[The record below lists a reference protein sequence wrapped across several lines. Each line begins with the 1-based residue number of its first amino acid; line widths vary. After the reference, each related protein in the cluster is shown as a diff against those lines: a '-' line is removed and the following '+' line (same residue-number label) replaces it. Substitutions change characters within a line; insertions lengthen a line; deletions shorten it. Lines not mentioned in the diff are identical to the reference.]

1 MEFQR
6 PCCYLEQVRKE
17 FRICRD
23 QSSIPLLQPNDIAMN
38 KIAFRNHRNPV
49 CILFSIA
56 IVFAFAIPS
65 LAQDQDALAKA
76 KERQAKMMETQ
87 MLMNQLMMLGHDS
100 ELRKEL
106 EVVDDQ
112 VESVKELA
120 QDYQTKMME
129 FHSKNAKIGIE
140 IQKLV
145 QEGKAEEA
153 QELAAEYQERN
164 REFTESYMEK
174 AKEVL
179 LPHQIE
185 RLRQIAKRQGAKY
198 TNEFQDEFG
207 LTATFADEIGL
218 SAEEKKRLLDT
229 IKEARNEYYATVEAA
244 KKKANEKIMAALTTE
259 QKEKL
264 KEILGDEYDQQA
276 SQRKARVEMMKKQRE
291 MMEKRKKN

>member
-1 MEFQR
+1 
-6 PCCYLEQVRKE
+6 
-17 FRICRD
+17 
-23 QSSIPLLQPNDIAMN
+23 
-38 KIAFRNHRNPV
+38 
-49 CILFSIA
+49 
-56 IVFAFAIPS
+56 
-65 LAQDQDALAKA
+65 
-76 KERQAKMMETQ
+76 

-120 QDYQTKMME
+120 QDYQSEMMK

>member
-120 QDYQTKMME
+120 QDYQSEMMK

>member
-38 KIAFRNHRNPV
+38 KIAFRNHRNRV

-56 IVFAFAIPS
+56 IVFTFAIPS

-129 FHSKNAKIGIE
+129 FHSKNGQIGIE

-145 QEGKAEEA
+145 QEGKTAEA
-153 QELAAEYQERN
+153 QELAEEYQERN

-185 RLRQIAKRQGAKY
+185 RLRQIAKRQGAKF

-259 QKEKL
+259 QKEKM